1 MRIIEKLNQ
10 YLQTWQPFN
19 DFYKILI
26 GDEEKSVITPTEKI
40 NDENTGTIA
49 NPLMWLSDMGDFL
62 IEQSNINDAQ
72 GKWLTN
78 LKRYYGV
85 VRQIGETDEAYRLR
99 LKKVLLYLKET
110 PVNIEQILS
119 DLADDVEVL
128 DGIEDG
134 MFDDVSFDDYYVQDN
149 YYMDGSDRI
158 QIKEAVDSGGIHGQP
173 FYFKVLLT
181 NPDMTKL
188 KTIAY
193 LVYAAHCAGTY
204 YDIFIIA

>member
-1 MRIIEKLNQ
+1 MTIIDKLNK
-10 YLQTWQPFN
+10 YLQTWEPFN
-19 DFYKILI
+19 ALYLVLV
-26 GDEEKSVITPTEKI
+26 GDDTKTPGSPINNI
-40 NDENTGTIA
+40 NDEDTGTIA
-49 NPLMWLSDMGDFL
+49 NPLMWLSDMNEFL
-62 IEQSNINDAQ
+62 IEQMDINTAE

-85 VRQIGETDEAYRLR
+85 KRDIGESDASYRNR

-110 PVNIEQILS
+110 PVNIEQILD
-119 DLADDVEVL
+119 DLADVVEVL

-134 MFDDVSFDDYYVQDN
+134 MFDDVSFDGYYVQDN
-149 YYMDGSDRI
+149 YYVDGSDNI

-173 FYFKVLLT
+173 FYFRVLLT
-181 NPDMTKL
+181 NPDTTKL

-193 LVYAAHCAGTY
+193 LVDVAHVAGTY